1 MRRKC
6 RGLIDLD
13 KIAVHYDNRLR
24 GRTVMVLPGSSPPQ
38 YGGYYGELQTQS
50 QSPRHS
56 SELGVVTN
64 YWRITTKEIMCTSH
78 L

>member
-13 KIAVHYDNRLR
+13 KIAVHCNNRL
-24 GRTVMVLPGSSPPQ
+24 G
-38 YGGYYGELQTQS
+38 GELSWFCQVAAPKVWWLLLGTADT
-50 QSPRHS
+50 SPRHS

-64 YWRITTKEIMCTSH
+64 DWPITTKEIMCTSH